1 MKDLITN
8 FTDAEINLLLIALCR
23 SGKVIIPQYYTK
35 SQIEEIKGCKLNN
48 EEVLDLQ
55 LEVEE
60 NDGLMEEI
68 FGSIF

>member
-35 SQIEEIKGCKLNN
+35 SQIEEIKDCKLSN
-48 EEVLDLQ
+48 EEVLGLQ

-60 NDGLMEEI
+60 ND
-68 FGSIF
+68 SV